1 VPSIYSPIQNI
12 IEYDQMHSLYIYDVV
27 LRGGLYGNEG
37 LGPSSMVLLYLKHVA
52 KYLMVD
58 NMGTS
63 DGYQG

>member
-1 VPSIYSPIQNI
+1 MIKCI
-12 IEYDQMHSLYIYDVV
+12 HYIYDVV

-37 LGPSSMVLLYLKHVA
+37 LGPSSMALLYLKHVA